1 MTCLRV
7 GCCFLCN
14 RENKRCC
21 RALEDVVVQVA
32 VAVVQVE
39 GEEVLVKSVPVP
51 VPVPVVGLLTPFS
64 STNICTLFS
73 SPSSKRDCMC
83 VC

>member
-1 MTCLRV
+1 
-7 GCCFLCN
+7 
-14 RENKRCC
+14 
-21 RALEDVVVQVA
+21 
-32 VAVVQVE
+32 
-39 GEEVLVKSVPVP
+39 
-51 VPVPVVGLLTPFS
+51 VPVVGILTPFS

>member
-1 MTCLRV
+1 VTCLRV

-51 VPVPVVGLLTPFS
+51 VVGILTPFS